1 LSWEPIELKGG
12 SLPDEMFDV
21 FNHLGLGDVKIV
33 YFGCICFDVK
43 WFLKKNVFG
52 QKYF

>member
-1 LSWEPIELKGG
+1 LSWGPIEFKGG

-21 FNHLGLGDVKIV
+21 FNHLGEVIIV
-33 YFGCICFDVK
+33 YFGCICFDIK

-52 QKYF
+52 GKYF